1 MTEPSEAAMQV
12 AREIQEIYMAK
23 LRRIYPAHA
32 WVFPPETRF
41 QIAQLIDREALASES
56 GFVQHYIDALET
68 QITTSEARNKEL
80 VEALEA
86 AHIELVGA
94 RYMLE
99 KQPQGCL
106 GSVPDDAECQGWF
119 IRDEVIERFTKA
131 INTARQA
138 LTKHEREKTK

>member
-68 QITTSEARNKEL
+68 QITTSEARNAEL
-80 VEALEA
+80 VAALITIRGWREIGHA
-86 AHIELVGA
+86 VTLGERLQAVEDIAH
-94 RYMLE
+94 
-99 KQPQGCL
+99 
-106 GSVPDDAECQGWF
+106 
-119 IRDEVIERFTKA
+119 
-131 INTARQA
+131 QA
-138 LTKHEREKTK
+138 LVKHEREKTK